1 MIMHFKHA
9 LIIGY
14 NILCFTDG
22 TLTIGIP
29 GHGPVIGGIGGGI
42 MGAPAIGMCGI
53 GAAAMCGEG
62 VILFCI
68 SLGPVG

>member
-1 MIMHFKHA
+1 MVAI
-9 LIIGY
+9 
-14 NILCFTDG
+14 
-22 TLTIGIP
+22 LTIGIP
-29 GHGPVIGGIGGGI
+29 GCGPIIGGISGGI
-42 MGAPAIGMCGI
+42 MGAPAM

>member
-1 MIMHFKHA
+1 M
-9 LIIGY
+9 
-14 NILCFTDG
+14 D

-29 GHGPVIGGIGGGI
+29 GRGPIIGGIGGGI
-42 MGAPAIGMCGI
+42 MGAPPIGMGGI

-68 SLGPVG
+68 SLGADE